1 MTVIIECVW
10 CGHALSSHVIGRSSD
25 GAMKADFAGCQVP
38 VRVPVPNR
46 PGEAFMSPCNCTGKA
61 PREFTQPEPEPD
73 PQPKPATCLNPGC
86 TNFASQVSSFCSE
99 ACETEMVRLIST
111 LTSANKER

>member
-73 PQPKPATCLNPGC
+73 PQPKPAKCLNPGC
-86 TNFASQVSSFCSE
+86 SEFASQTSSFCSVTCE
-99 ACETEMVRLIST
+99 AEMVKLISQI
-111 LTSANKER
+111 SKE